1 MESKLTLKLDG
12 RAIRRAKRYARS
24 NQDSLS
30 RLVEKFFNSLTQNE
44 LDIDEKLPPIIKSLA
59 GILKNKDKIGFQGEY
74 ADYLER
80 KYR

>member
-59 GILKNKDKIGFQGEY
+59 GILKNKDKIDFQGEY